1 VKNTREEEVMKIG
14 ARVLVSAVVAVFL
27 ASAAAAAEEAGQ
39 VIPNLI
45 GKWTAEYKVF
55 SPRGF
60 VESSNVL
67 TVTEQDGPYF
77 RGNHVWTVKKGS
89 KDLVTQHGKIVT
101 SEKEPII
108 GVIDFDGKTVRIV
121 EQGDTGRFDGRVA
134 GPNKMELVHT
144 EGGAEAL
151 LYRAVFIRQG
161 N

>member
-1 VKNTREEEVMKIG
+1 MKIG
-14 ARVLVSAVVAVFL
+14 ARVLISMVVALFL
-27 ASAAAAAEEAGQ
+27 ASAVTAAEEAGQ
-39 VIPNLI
+39 AIPNLI

-55 SPRGF
+55 SPSGF
-60 VESSNVL
+60 IESSNVL
-67 TVTEQDGPYF
+67 TITEQDGPYL

-89 KDLVTQHGKIVT
+89 KDLITQHGKAVS
-101 SEKEPII
+101 SEKEAII

-121 EQGDTGRFDGRVA
+121 EQGDTGRFNGRVV

-151 LYRAVFIRQG
+151 VYRAVFTKQG

>member
-1 VKNTREEEVMKIG
+1 MKIA
-14 ARVLVSAVVAVFL
+14 ARVLAAMVVVFL
-27 ASAAAAAEEAGQ
+27 GSAAAAAAEAEQ
-39 VIPNLI
+39 AIPNLV
-45 GKWTAEYKVF
+45 GKWTAEYKVY

-67 TVTEQDGPYF
+67 TVTEQDGPYI
-77 RGNHVWTVKKGS
+77 RGNHVWTVRKGP
-89 KDLVTQHGKIVT
+89 KGLITQHGKAVS

-121 EQGDTGRFDGRVA
+121 EHGDTGRFDGRVV

-144 EGGAEAL
+144 EGGAEPFV
-151 LYRAVFIRQG
+151 YRAVFTKQG

>member
-1 VKNTREEEVMKIG
+1 MKIT
-14 ARVLVSAVVAVFL
+14 ARVLVSMVVAVFL
-27 ASAAAAAEEAGQ
+27 VSAAGAAEEAGQ
-39 VIPNLI
+39 VIPNLV

-60 VESSNVL
+60 IESSNVL
-67 TVTEQDGPYF
+67 TVTEQDGPYI
-77 RGNHVWTVKKGS
+77 RGNHVWTVRKWP
-89 KDLVTQHGKIVT
+89 KDLITQHGKVVT

-121 EQGDTGRFDGRVA
+121 ERGDTGRFEGRVM

-144 EGGAEAL
+144 EGGAEAFI
-151 LYRAVFIRQG
+151 YRAVFTKQG

>member
-1 VKNTREEEVMKIG
+1 MKIG
-14 ARVLVSAVVAVFL
+14 ARVLISIVVAVFL
-27 ASAAAAAEEAGQ
+27 VSAVAAEEAGQ
-39 VIPNLI
+39 VIPNLVGI
-45 GKWTAEYKVF
+45 WTAEYKVL

-67 TVTEQDGPYF
+67 TITEQDGPYI
-77 RGNHVWTVKKGS
+77 RGNHVWTVKKGA
-89 KDLVTQHGKIVT
+89 KDLITQHGKVVT
-101 SEKEPII
+101 NEEEPII

-121 EQGDTGRFDGRVA
+121 ERGDTGGFDGRVV

-151 LYRAVFIRQG
+151 VYRAVFTRQG

>member
-1 VKNTREEEVMKIG
+1 MKIA
-14 ARVLVSAVVAVFL
+14 ARVLVSMVVAVFL
-27 ASAAAAAEEAGQ
+27 VSAAAAAEEAGQ
-39 VIPNLI
+39 VIPNLV

-60 VESSNVL
+60 IESSNVL
-67 TVTEQDGPYF
+67 TVTEQDGPYI
-77 RGNHVWTVKKGS
+77 RGNHVWIVRKGP
-89 KDLVTQHGKIVT
+89 KDLITQHGKVVT

-121 EQGDTGRFDGRVA
+121 ERGDTGRFDGRVV

-144 EGGAEAL
+144 EGGAEAFI
-151 LYRAVFIRQG
+151 YRAVFTKQG

>member
-1 VKNTREEEVMKIG
+1 MKIG
-14 ARVLVSAVVAVFL
+14 ARVLVSMVVAVFL

-39 VIPNLI
+39 VIPNLV

-67 TVTEQDGPYF
+67 TVTEQDGPYI
-77 RGNHVWTVKKGS
+77 RGNHVWTVRKGP
-89 KDLVTQHGKIVT
+89 KDLITQHGKAVT

-121 EQGDTGRFDGRVA
+121 EQGDTGRFDGRVV

-151 LYRAVFIRQG
+151 VYRAVFTKQG

>member
-1 VKNTREEEVMKIG
+1 MKIG
-14 ARVLVSAVVAVFL
+14 ATLLVSMVVAVFL
-27 ASAAAAAEEAGQ
+27 VSAVAVAEEAGQ
-39 VIPNLI
+39 VIPNLV

-55 SPRGF
+55 SPRGHF
-60 VESSNVL
+60 EASNVL

-77 RGNHVWTVKKGS
+77 RGNHVWTVRKGS
-89 KDLVTQHGKIVT
+89 KNVPTQHGKVVT

-121 EQGDTGRFDGRVA
+121 EQGDIGRFDGRVA

-144 EGGAEAL
+144 EGGAEAF
-151 LYRAVFIRQG
+151 LYRAVFTKQG